1 MDLKICVPIVHI
13 VASLASHTHYRSKKG
28 VASLVSHTHYR
39 SKKGVASL
47 VSHIHHRSKKSHKPH
62 PLQTKEGSCHT
73 ATTEWFPRKTA

>member
-13 VASLASHTHYRSKKG
+13 VASLASHTHALQIKE
-28 VASLVSHTHYR
+28 
-39 SKKGVASL
+39 GVASL
-47 VSHIHHRSKKSHKPH
+47 VSHIHHRSKKSQKPH